1 MAKAV
6 IGIAGVAVVAGA
18 AFGLWRLNAGAAE
31 PKAVV
36 PLAEVRAADLLLTVT
51 SEGKLKPKEYIT
63 IKPRVETINE
73 LTLLQLVPNGTVVK
87 PGDLLVAFDTAD
99 LVQAI
104 SKLKIDVQ
112 AAESELVQAKE
123 EVRKAE
129 LDQKLNIRDKAFK
142 LMLAGKELEKYKDLD
157 GPKQIKE
164 SEMKRS
170 RAEAELEEATKNHQE
185 ALEMKKED
193 LVAENEVKK
202 AELRLRE
209 AEYALESARLSH
221 DLLVKYTVPIE
232 NQRLK
237 QTLEDAQE
245 QMESI
250 KPYTESIV
258 SQKKAGVNKAERALN
273 ELRDQLAK
281 KEKDLQACEIKAPAA
296 GMIHYGAAEG
306 RHWHN
311 SDRETLKVGNKV
323 NNHDSLMYI
332 PDLSTMY
339 LDVLVDEVD
348 ISKIRKG
355 QRITAHAEA
364 HPAIAI
370 AGVVEEVGQV
380 ASQEA
385 WWETQIKFRVRC
397 ALDQSLEWFR
407 PDLTARVE
415 VAVGDLKGVT
425 VIPVDAVFQR
435 DGKTVCYLEDG
446 TARPVTLGPS
456 TSEAVQVKEGLRPG
470 EKVRLTAPAAK

>member
-6 IGIAGVAVVAGA
+6 IAVVSVLGVSA
-18 AFGLWRLNAGAAE
+18 AAAGLWRLNAGPSDAE
-31 PKAVV
+31 VSV
-36 PLAEVRAADLLLTVT
+36 PLAEVRATDLRLTVT
-51 SEGKLKPKEYIT
+51 AEGKLKPKEYIT
-63 IKPRVETINE
+63 IKPKVETVNE
-73 LTLLQLVPNGTVVK
+73 LTLLKLAANGTVVK

-99 LVQAI
+99 LKQAV

-142 LMLAGKELEKYKDLD
+142 LMLAEKELEKYRDLD
-157 GPKQIKE
+157 GPKQVKE
-164 SEMKRS
+164 SEMKHS
-170 RAEAELEEATKNHQE
+170 RAEAVLEEAKEDYAE
-185 ALEMKKED
+185 ALEMKQED

-202 AELRLRE
+202 SEFARRD
-209 AEYALESARLSH
+209 AQYALESARLSH
-221 DLLVKYTVPIE
+221 ELLVKYTVPIE

-237 QTLEDAQE
+237 QALEDAKE

-258 SQKKAGVNKAERALN
+258 SQKKAGVTKAERALD
-273 ELRDQLAK
+273 ELRIQLAK
-281 KEKDLQACEIKAPAA
+281 KEKDLEACEITAPAA
-296 GMIHYGAAEG
+296 GMVHYGSAEG
-306 RHWHN
+306 RRWHS

-323 NNHDSLMYI
+323 NNHDSLLYI
-332 PDLSTMY
+332 PDLSKMY

-348 ISKIRKG
+348 ISKIRKD

-364 HPAIAI
+364 HPAIPI
-370 AGVVEEVGQV
+370 RGIVEEVSQV

-385 WWETQIKFRVRC
+385 WWDTQIKFRVRC
-397 ALDQSLEWFR
+397 SLDQSLDWFR

-415 VAVGDLKGVT
+415 IEVGALQGVY
-425 VIPVDAVFQR
+425 VVPVDAIFQR

-456 TSEAVQVKEGLRPG
+456 TVEAVQVKEGLQPG